1 MNLKNRL
8 REDYTGHVDNVNWQ
22 ALADETVR
30 LLQTLIRFETVSPPG
45 NEIVAANWV
54 ANLLHEN
61 GIDPTVIELFPG
73 RGNVIARL
81 KGDGSEAPLLLYSH
95 LDVVP
100 VEREKWTMDPFGGE
114 IKDGYVYGRGA
125 LDMKGIGA
133 MQLAVFLELARA
145 GRGGNGQGQALPQRD
160 IILAMTAD
168 EETGDNQ
175 GIGPL
180 SERHPDLIRA
190 EYALSEFGGF
200 SMYIGNKCFYPVQTA
215 EKGTAWLR
223 MVAKGRPG
231 HASVPHDDNA
241 VVHLAR
247 AVDKLGRAK
256 LPMHLTAT
264 AQQFIYGIADGLGGA
279 TGAALRAVAAS
290 SRTEFALEAVVR
302 DPGLAAELKAITHN
316 TCSPTGLQAGMK
328 TNVIPSDATAIL
340 DCRTVPGCSTQ
351 DLLAELTVALG
362 DDARFVEFIVDS
374 ESMPCEFDF
383 NTPLFDLIKTK
394 LKQHDSAGIPV
405 PTMMT
410 GATDAKHLVKLG
422 TKCYGFSPMRFMPG
436 EKAIEMVHGH
446 DERVGI
452 DSLAWGSRVL
462 YETVAEFCGI

>member
-1 MNLKNRL
+1 MN
-8 REDYTGHVDNVNWQ
+8 DVNWQ
-22 ALADETVR
+22 ALTDNTVR
-30 LLQTLIRFETVSPPG
+30 LLQSLIRFETVSPPG

-61 GIDPTVIELFPG
+61 GIEPTVIELFPG
-73 RGNVIARL
+73 RGNVVARL
-81 KGDGSEAPLLLYSH
+81 KSNGNRAPLMLYSH

-100 VEREKWTMDPFGGE
+100 VERERWTMDPFGGE

-133 MQLAVFLELARA
+133 MQLAVFLALARS
-145 GRGGNGQGQALPQRD
+145 GQALQRD

-180 SERHPDLIRA
+180 SEQHPELIRA

-215 EKGTAWLR
+215 EKGTAWMR
-223 MVAKGRPG
+223 MIAKGRPG

-256 LPMHLTAT
+256 LPMHMTAT
-264 AQQFIYGIADGLGGA
+264 AQQFIFGIADGIGGA
-279 TGAALRAVAAS
+279 TGAAMRTLASS
-290 SRTEFALEAVVR
+290 SRTEFVLDAVVR

-351 DLLAELTVALG
+351 DLIAELTMALG
-362 DDARFVEFIVDS
+362 DDARHVEFIVDS
-374 ESMPCEFDF
+374 DSFPCEFDF
-383 NTPLFDLIKTK
+383 ATPLFDLIKAK
-394 LKQHDSAGIPV
+394 LKQHDPTGIPV

-410 GATDAKHLVKLG
+410 GATDAKHLMKLG
-422 TKCYGFSPMRFMPG
+422 TKCYGFSPMKFMPG

-452 DSLAWGSRVL
+452 ASLAWGARVL
-462 YETVAEFCGI
+462 CETVGEFCGVD

>member
-1 MNLKNRL
+1 M
-8 REDYTGHVDNVNWQ
+8 NWQ
-22 ALADETVR
+22 ALADETIR

-45 NEIVAANWV
+45 NEIIAANWV
-54 ANLLHEN
+54 ANLLHEH
-61 GIDPTVIELFPG
+61 GIAPTVLELFPG
-73 RGNVIARL
+73 RGNVVARL
-81 KGDGSEAPLLLYSH
+81 KGDGTQAPIMLYSH

-133 MQLAVFLELARA
+133 MQLATFLALARA
-145 GRGGNGQGQALPQRD
+145 GYAGKRD

-168 EETGDNQ
+168 EETGDNE

-180 SERHPDLIRA
+180 SVQHPELIRA

-215 EKGTAWLR
+215 EKGTAWMQ

-256 LPMHLTAT
+256 LPMHMTNT
-264 AQQFIYGIADGLGGA
+264 AQQFIYGLADGLGGA
-279 TGAALRAVAAS
+279 VGAAMRALSAS
-290 SRTEFALEAVVR
+290 SRTEFALDAVVR
-302 DPGLAAELKAITHN
+302 DPGLTAELRAITHN
-316 TCSPTGLQAGMK
+316 TCSPTGLRAGMK

-340 DCRTVPGCSTQ
+340 DCRTVPGCTTQ
-351 DLLAELTVALG
+351 DLIAELNAALG
-362 DDARFVEFIVDS
+362 EDARFVEFIVDNDS
-374 ESMPCEFDF
+374 FPCEFDF
-383 NTPLFDLIKTK
+383 DTPLFDLIKTK
-394 LKQHDSAGIPV
+394 LKEHDPSGIPV

-422 TKCYGFSPMRFMPG
+422 TKCYGFSPMKFKPG

-452 DSLAWGSRVL
+452 DSLAWGVRVL
-462 YETVAEFCGI
+462 YETVGEFCGQ

>member
-1 MNLKNRL
+1 MS
-8 REDYTGHVDNVNWQ
+8 EDYTCRVNDVNWQ
-22 ALADETVR
+22 ALTDDTVR
-30 LLQTLIRFETVSPPG
+30 LLQSLIRFETVSPPG

-61 GIDPTVIELFPG
+61 GIEPTVLELFPG
-73 RGNVIARL
+73 RGNVVARL
-81 KGDGSEAPLLLYSH
+81 KGNGNRAPLMLYSH

-100 VEREKWTMDPFGGE
+100 VERERWTMDPFGGE

-133 MQLAVFLELARA
+133 MQLAVFLALARS
-145 GRGGNGQGQALPQRD
+145 GQALQRD

-180 SERHPDLIRA
+180 SEQHPELIRA

-215 EKGTAWLR
+215 EKGTAWMR
-223 MVAKGRPG
+223 MIAKGRPG

-256 LPMHLTAT
+256 LPMHMTAT
-264 AQQFIYGIADGLGGA
+264 AQQFIFGIADGIGGA
-279 TGAALRAVAAS
+279 TGAAMRTLASS
-290 SRTEFALEAVVR
+290 SRTEFALDAVVR

-351 DLLAELTVALG
+351 DLIAELTMALG
-362 DDARFVEFIVDS
+362 DDARHVEFIVDS
-374 ESMPCEFDF
+374 DSFPCEFDF
-383 NTPLFDLIKTK
+383 ATPLFDLIKAK
-394 LKQHDSAGIPV
+394 LKQHDPTGIPV

-410 GATDAKHLVKLG
+410 GATDAKHLMKLG
-422 TKCYGFSPMRFMPG
+422 TKCYGFSPMKFMPG

-452 DSLAWGSRVL
+452 DSLAWGVRVL
-462 YETVAEFCGI
+462 CETVGEFCGMN

>member
-1 MNLKNRL
+1 MN
-8 REDYTGHVDNVNWQ
+8 DVNWQ
-22 ALADETVR
+22 ALTDDTVR
-30 LLQTLIRFETVSPPG
+30 LLQSLIRFETVSPPG

-61 GIDPTVIELFPG
+61 GIEPTVIELFPG
-73 RGNVIARL
+73 RGNVVARL
-81 KGDGSEAPLLLYSH
+81 KGNGNRAPLMLYSH

-100 VEREKWTMDPFGGE
+100 VERERWTMDPFGGE

-133 MQLAVFLELARA
+133 MQLAVFLALARS
-145 GRGGNGQGQALPQRD
+145 GQALQRD

-180 SERHPDLIRA
+180 SEQHPELIRA

-215 EKGTAWLR
+215 EKGTAWMR
-223 MVAKGRPG
+223 MIAKGRPG

-256 LPMHLTAT
+256 LPMHMTAT
-264 AQQFIYGIADGLGGA
+264 AQQFIFGIADGIGGA
-279 TGAALRAVAAS
+279 TGAAMRTLASS
-290 SRTEFALEAVVR
+290 SRTEFVLDAVVR

-351 DLLAELTVALG
+351 DLIAELTMALG
-362 DDARFVEFIVDS
+362 DDARHVEFIVDS
-374 ESMPCEFDF
+374 DSFPCEFDF
-383 NTPLFDLIKTK
+383 ATPLFDLIKAK
-394 LKQHDSAGIPV
+394 LKQHDPTGIPV

-410 GATDAKHLVKLG
+410 GATDAKHLMKLG
-422 TKCYGFSPMRFMPG
+422 TKCYGFSPMKFMPG

-452 DSLAWGSRVL
+452 DSLAWGVRVL
-462 YETVAEFCGI
+462 CETVGEFCGMN

>member
-1 MNLKNRL
+1 M
-8 REDYTGHVDNVNWQ
+8 
-22 ALADETVR
+22 
-30 LLQTLIRFETVSPPG
+30 I
-45 NEIVAANWV
+45 
-54 ANLLHEN
+54 
-61 GIDPTVIELFPG
+61 
-73 RGNVIARL
+73 
-81 KGDGSEAPLLLYSH
+81 
-95 LDVVP
+95 
-100 VEREKWTMDPFGGE
+100 
-114 IKDGYVYGRGA
+114 
-125 LDMKGIGA
+125 
-133 MQLAVFLELARA
+133 
-145 GRGGNGQGQALPQRD
+145 
-160 IILAMTAD
+160 
-168 EETGDNQ
+168 
-175 GIGPL
+175 
-180 SERHPDLIRA
+180 
-190 EYALSEFGGF
+190 
-200 SMYIGNKCFYPVQTA
+200 
-215 EKGTAWLR
+215 
-223 MVAKGRPG
+223 AKGRPG

-256 LPMHLTAT
+256 LPMHMTAT
-264 AQQFIYGIADGLGGA
+264 AQQFIFGIADGIGGA
-279 TGAALRAVAAS
+279 TGAAMRTLASS
-290 SRTEFALEAVVR
+290 SRTEFALDAVVR

-394 LKQHDSAGIPV
+394 LKQHDPAGIPV

>member
-1 MNLKNRL
+1 M
-8 REDYTGHVDNVNWQ
+8 DNVNWQ
-22 ALADETVR
+22 ALADETIC
-30 LLQTLIRFETVSPPG
+30 LLQSLIRFETVSPPG
-45 NEIVAANWV
+45 NEIMAANWV

-61 GIDPTVIELFPG
+61 GIDPTVIELYPG
-73 RGNVIARL
+73 RGNVVARL
-81 KGDGSEAPLLLYSH
+81 KGDGSEAPLMLYSH

-133 MQLAVFLELARA
+133 MQLAVFLALARA
-145 GRGGNGQGQALPQRD
+145 GRGQGQGQALPQREAPRRRD

-215 EKGTAWLR
+215 EKGTAWMR

-256 LPMHLTAT
+256 LPMHLAAT

-279 TGAALRAVAAS
+279 TGAAMRALAAS
-290 SRTEFALEAVVR
+290 SRTEFALDAVVR

-351 DLLAELTVALG
+351 DLIAELTTVLG
-362 DDARFVEFIVDS
+362 DDARFVEFVVDS
-374 ESMPCEFDF
+374 ESLPCEFDF

-394 LKQHDSAGIPV
+394 LKQHDPAGIPV
-405 PTMMT
+405 PMMMT

-462 YETVAEFCGI
+462 YETVAEFCGGVGG